1 MPSLALIL
9 KMQTL
14 FAKHFTGQAIVE
26 QCIAVNAEYLVIW
39 AKDNEL
45 YNSKIVPKAPALGE
59 RDVLLESIEAAKK
72 YDLPVIAYCEL
83 QYPAYLLRKQ
93 P

>member
-14 FAKHFTGQAIVE
+14 FAKHFSGQAIVE

-45 YNSKIVPKAPALGE
+45 AYYNSKIVPKAPALGE

-72 YDLPVIAYCEL
+72 YDLPAIAYCEL
-83 QYPAYLLRKQ
+83 QYPA
-93 P
+93 